1 METDCQSGQESC
13 YSELVSLA
21 LLSMGKLGNP
31 EFRVPWLRVLADQ
44 KLLCLKCAKQT
55 LPTSSLNRLLKGTT
69 QIHVYMYA
77 HMHTFI
83 HTYNFTFVHM
93 FLYAY
98 IHTNIHTYPHIHI
111 HPSIAPWTRRP

>member
-31 EFRVPWLRVLADQ
+31 EFRGPWLRVLADQ

-55 LPTSSLNRLLKGTT
+55 LPTGSLNRLLKGTT
-69 QIHVYMYA
+69 QIHVSMYA
-77 HMHTFI
+77 HLRPFI
-83 HTYNFTFVHM
+83 HTNNFPYAPL
-93 FLYAY
+93 FLYASF
-98 IHTNIHTYPHIHI
+98 H
-111 HPSIAPWTRRP
+111 